1 MPKLAPGKERNIH
14 MKKSIILL
22 GLIFALLCGCS
33 QQSAGTSSGRISVE
47 NGAFTCTPEDIV
59 NEINNMVESDTD
71 GILLGLGEYP
81 GSGESMYPDDLG
93 RLQLTM
99 EANEAGNLTSV
110 RLYWDS
116 STNNENVITSA
127 GAYCSILF
135 DLLSHDNSEAI
146 YSSISE
152 IISEGSGTVDFENN
166 GVLVSFLSGRG
177 LNYLDIDAQE

>member
-1 MPKLAPGKERNIH
+1 
-14 MKKSIILL
+14 
-22 GLIFALLCGCS
+22 
-33 QQSAGTSSGRISVE
+33 
-47 NGAFTCTPEDIV
+47 
-59 NEINNMVESDTD
+59 MVESDTD
-71 GILLGLGEYP
+71 GVLLGLGEYP
-81 GSGESMYPDDLG
+81 GSGESMLADDLG

-99 EANEAGNLTSV
+99 EANDAGNLTSV

-135 DLLSHDNSEAI
+135 DLLSHDNSEEI

>member
-1 MPKLAPGKERNIH
+1 

-33 QQSAGTSSGRISVE
+33 QQSATTSSGRISVE

-71 GILLGLGEYP
+71 GVLLGLGEYP
-81 GSGESMYPDDLG
+81 GSGESMHPDDLG

-116 STNNENVITSA
+116 GTNNENVITSA

-135 DLLSHDNSEAI
+135 DLLSHDNSEEV
-146 YSSISE
+146 YGSISQ
-152 IISEGSGTVDFENN
+152 IISRGSGTVDFENN